1 MTKRKYEPASVCA
14 LALQQC
20 GRFRM
25 STSYVHELM
34 LVVARLPNR
43 VLANLALPSR
53 VYGYFSVARTPD
65 IVWLPSLYLNNQQ
78 AYAGNAHNEI
88 WISVS
93 DQWFVVDNHVI
104 WELLKKR
111 KHFLLAS
118 AGAVG
123 KAIWYHFSHVHPRG
137 QSWHAGR
144 AIAETNAAGWQFS
157 SMRRGPHSLAPH
169 NAILPARIRLR

>member
-1 MTKRKYEPASVCA
+1 
-14 LALQQC
+14 
-20 GRFRM
+20 M

-144 AIAETNAAGWQFS
+144 AIAETNAAGYSFRQCAAVHAALPLTTLFY
-157 SMRRGPHSLAPH
+157 RRKYVSASIPPFERPS
-169 NAILPARIRLR
+169 RLV